1 MSVGIDEF
9 STTTLLAN
17 ATQLGIDGK
26 EGKTFEATTK
36 KRFSGNVLG
45 LDVSV
50 PARSKVAVKTFK
62 PKKSVNRILK
72 EAQLQQICASVAA
85 SPSVLGV
92 SESERYIVM
101 TKMDSLPAETY
112 AGQEMPDDLQYA
124 ICGLMGLM
132 DEAKVLHNDMN
143 ARNVMLDK
151 SGRPWIIDFGL
162 SKSVTKA
169 VTKKHGAHP
178 NISVTLW
185 GLVRGFERC
194 KVTCQVMKACLNS
207 GAPEEFIERG
217 KNILFTHWP
226 SELLKKRKRNY

>member
-1 MSVGIDEF
+1 MGIDEF
-9 STTTLLAN
+9 STARLLSN
-17 ATQLGIDGK
+17 ATQLGLDGK
-26 EGKTFEATTK
+26 EGKTFEAKTG

-45 LDVSV
+45 LNVSV
-50 PARSKVAVKTFK
+50 SARSVVAVKTFK

-72 EAQLQQICASVAA
+72 EAQLQQKCASVAV

-101 TKMDSLPAETY
+101 TKMDSLPVETY
-112 AGQEMPDDLQYA
+112 MGQEMPDDLQYA

-143 ARNVMLDK
+143 ARNVMVDIR
-151 SGRPWIIDFGL
+151 GRPWIIDFGL
-162 SKSVTKA
+162 SKSITKA

-185 GLVRGFERC
+185 GLVRGFLRC
-194 KVTCQVMKACLNS
+194 KVNCPIMKACLNS
-207 GAPEEFIERG
+207 DAPEEYIERG
-217 KNILFTHWP
+217 KEILFAFKNAFK
-226 SELLKKRKRNY
+226 KKRKRKN

>member
-9 STTTLLAN
+9 STATLLAN
-17 ATQLGIDGK
+17 ATQLGLDGK
-26 EGKTFEATTK
+26 EGKTFEAKTTK
-36 KRFSGNVLG
+36 QFSGDVLG
-45 LDVSV
+45 LGVSV
-50 PARSKVAVKTFK
+50 SARSKVAVKTFK

-112 AGQEMPDDLQYA
+112 AGQEMPSELQYA

-143 ARNVMLDK
+143 ARNVMLDT

-162 SKSVTKA
+162 SKHFKYDDVHS
-169 VTKKHGAHP
+169 
-178 NISVTLW
+178 
-185 GLVRGFERC
+185 E
-194 KVTCQVMKACLNS
+194 KVGTPYTVVCVQFVIMGCYFYSIAK
-207 GAPEEFIERG
+207 
-217 KNILFTHWP
+217 
-226 SELLKKRKRNY
+226 